1 MLSIL
6 VNKRTNTAMEYII
19 LDLEFN
25 GTYSKHRHKF
35 VNEII
40 EFGAVKCDEQLNII
54 DTFSELVTPQISK
67 KLNSHVSAL
76 THITIDELKE
86 SNNTFSHVI
95 SHFRKFLG
103 NGVLMTWSNSDI
115 LVLME
120 NYQYFFG
127 NDKLSFLKYYVN
139 LQKYCER
146 AIGYNDKARQLG
158 LSTCAEMLGI
168 TFEDEHLHRAYTDA
182 KLTALCFKALY
193 DPELLKQYL
202 YTCDDDFYRR
212 VTFKNYNICDL
223 KDPNVNRREM
233 YFNCETCGRRALRRS
248 KWRLKNRSFRANFRC
263 LRCHKDFEGRITF
276 KQCYD
281 HVNITKKAVDLPPKE
296 KPKKAKS
303 ASNDTQN
310 NNE

>member
-1 MLSIL
+1 M
-6 VNKRTNTAMEYII
+6 NYIV

-54 DTFSELVTPQISK
+54 ETFSELITPQISK

-76 THITIDELKE
+76 THITIDELKK
-86 SNNTFSHVI
+86 SNNTFTHVV
-95 SHFRKFLG
+95 SKFRKFLG
-103 NGVLMTWSNSDI
+103 DGVLLTWSNSDI

-120 NYQYFFG
+120 NYRYFFG
-127 NDKLSFLKYYVN
+127 NDQLSFLKYYVN

-146 AIGYNDKARQLG
+146 AIGYQDKARQLG
-158 LSTCAEMLGI
+158 LSACAEMLGLP
-168 TFEDEHLHRAYTDA
+168 FEENSLHRAYNDA
-182 KLTALCFKALY
+182 ELSAACFKKLY
-193 DPELLKQYL
+193 NEELLEEYL
-202 YTCDDDFYRR
+202 YRCDEDFYRR
-212 VTFKNYNICDL
+212 LTFKNYNICDL
-223 KDPNVNRREM
+223 KDPHVDKREM

-263 LRCHKDFEGRITF
+263 IRCRKDFEGRITF

-281 HVNITKKAVDLPPKE
+281 HVSVTKKTAELPPKQ
-296 KPKKAKS
+296 KHKKTEQPAQDVS
-303 ASNDTQN
+303 
-310 NNE
+310 E

>member
-1 MLSIL
+1 M
-6 VNKRTNTAMEYII
+6 VNDMEYII

-54 DTFSELVTPQISK
+54 ETFSELVKPQISK

-76 THITIDELKE
+76 THITIDELKK
-86 SNNTFSHVI
+86 SNNTFSHVM
-95 SHFRKFLG
+95 SKFRKFLG
-103 NGVLMTWSNSDI
+103 DGVLMTWSNSDV
-115 LVLME
+115 LVLIE
-120 NYQYFFG
+120 NYKYFYG
-127 NDKLSFLKYYVN
+127 NDKLPFMQYYVN
-139 LQKYCER
+139 AQKYCER

-168 TFEDEHLHRAYTDA
+168 TFEDDILHRAYNDA
-182 KLTALCFKALY
+182 ELTAACFKALY
-193 DPELLKQYL
+193 DGELLQQFL

-212 VTFKNYNICDL
+212 LNFKNYNICDL
-223 KDPNVNRREM
+223 KDPNVDRKEM
-233 YFNCETCGRRALRRS
+233 FFNCENCGRRALRRS

-263 LRCHKDFEGRITF
+263 LRCRRDFEGRISF

-281 HVNITKKAVDLPPKE
+281 HVDVTKKTAEVEHKE
-296 KPKKAKS
+296 KKRRKTIEQKP
-303 ASNDTQN
+303 T
-310 NNE
+310 E

>member
-1 MLSIL
+1 
-6 VNKRTNTAMEYII
+6 MEYII

-40 EFGAVKCDEQLNII
+40 EFGAVKCDEQLNIT
-54 DTFSELVTPQISK
+54 DTFSQLITPQIAK

-86 SNNTFSHVI
+86 SNNTFSHVMAK
-95 SHFRKFLG
+95 FRKFLG
-103 NGVLMTWSNSDI
+103 DGVLMTWSNSDV
-115 LVLME
+115 LVLSE
-120 NYQYFFG
+120 NYKYFFG
-127 NDKLSFLKYYVN
+127 NDRMPFLKYYVN

-146 AIGYNDKARQLG
+146 ALGYSDKAHQMG

-168 TFEDEHLHRAYTDA
+168 TFEDDSLHRAFNDA
-182 KLTALCFKALY
+182 ELSAACFKALY
-193 DPELLKQYL
+193 DPELLAQFM
-202 YTCDDDFYRR
+202 YTCDDKFYRR
-212 VTFKNYNICDL
+212 LTFKNYNICDL
-223 KDPNVNRREM
+223 KDPNIDRREM

-276 KQCYD
+276 KQCFD
-281 HVNITKKAVDLPPKE
+281 HVAVTKKIAELPVKE
-296 KPKKAKS
+296 KQQKQRKKPRQEEPVS
-303 ASNDTQN
+303 QES
-310 NNE
+310 

>member
-1 MLSIL
+1 M
-6 VNKRTNTAMEYII
+6 VNDMEYII

-54 DTFSELVTPQISK
+54 ETFSELVKPQISK

-76 THITIDELKE
+76 THITIDELKK
-86 SNNTFSHVI
+86 SNNSFSHVM
-95 SHFRKFLG
+95 SKFRKFLG
-103 NGVLMTWSNSDI
+103 DGVLMTWSNSDV
-115 LVLME
+115 LVLIE
-120 NYQYFFG
+120 NYKYFYG
-127 NDKLSFLKYYVN
+127 NDKLPFMQYYVN
-139 LQKYCER
+139 AQKYCER

-168 TFEDEHLHRAYTDA
+168 TFEDDSLHRAYNDA
-182 KLTALCFKALY
+182 ELTAACFKALY
-193 DPELLKQYL
+193 DGELLQQFL

-212 VTFKNYNICDL
+212 LNFKNYNICDL
-223 KDPNVNRREM
+223 KDPNVDRKEM
-233 YFNCETCGRRALRRS
+233 FFNCENCGRRALRRS

-263 LRCHKDFEGRITF
+263 LRCRRDFEGRIIF

-281 HVNITKKAVDLPPKE
+281 HVDVTKKTAEVEHKE
-296 KPKKAKS
+296 KKRRKKSEQKP
-303 ASNDTQN
+303 T
-310 NNE
+310 E

>member
-1 MLSIL
+1 M
-6 VNKRTNTAMEYII
+6 NYII

-86 SNNTFSHVI
+86 SNNTFSRVM
-95 SHFRKFLG
+95 SKFRKFLG
-103 NGVLMTWSNSDI
+103 DDVLMTWSNSDI

-120 NYQYFFG
+120 NYRYFFG

-146 AIGYNDKARQLG
+146 AIGYSDKSRQLG

-168 TFEDEHLHRAYTDA
+168 TFEDDHLHRAYDDA
-182 KLTALCFKALY
+182 KLTALCFKACY
-193 DPELLKQYL
+193 DQELLEQFL
-202 YTCDDDFYRR
+202 YVCDDDFYRR

-223 KDPNVNRREM
+223 KDPNINKKEM
-233 YFNCETCGRRALRRS
+233 YFNCDTCGRRALRRS
-248 KWRLKNRSFRANFRC
+248 KWRLKNRSFRAYFRC
-263 LRCHKDFEGRITF
+263 IRCRRDFEGRISF
-276 KQCYD
+276 KQCFD
-281 HVNITKKAVDLPPKE
+281 HVNITKKIVEIPPKE
-296 KPKKAKS
+296 KQKNSRSEISDKKEDS
-303 ASNDTQN
+303 
-310 NNE
+310 

>member
-1 MLSIL
+1 
-6 VNKRTNTAMEYII
+6 MEYII

-86 SNNTFSHVI
+86 SNNSFSRVM
-95 SHFRKFLG
+95 SKFRKFLG
-103 NGVLMTWSNSDI
+103 DGVLMTWSNSDI

-120 NYQYFFG
+120 NYKYFFG

-146 AIGYNDKARQLG
+146 AIGYSDKSRQLG

-168 TFEDEHLHRAYTDA
+168 SFEDDHLHRAYNDA

-193 DPELLKQYL
+193 DPELLEHFM
-202 YTCDDDFYRR
+202 YTCDDDFYSR

-223 KDPNVNRREM
+223 KNPNINKKEM
-233 YFNCETCGRRALRRS
+233 YFNCETCGRRAIRRS
-248 KWRLKNRSFRANFRC
+248 KWRLKNRSFRAYFRC
-263 LRCHKDFEGRITF
+263 IRCHKDFEGRISF

-281 HVNITKKAVDLPPKE
+281 HVNITKKIAEIPPKE
-296 KPKKAKS
+296 KSKNAKPHQDS
-303 ASNDTQN
+303 KQSDT
-310 NNE
+310 

>member
-1 MLSIL
+1 M
-6 VNKRTNTAMEYII
+6 VNDMEYII

-54 DTFSELVTPQISK
+54 ETFSELVKPQISK

-76 THITIDELKE
+76 THITIDELKK
-86 SNNTFSHVI
+86 SNNSFSHVM
-95 SHFRKFLG
+95 SKFRKFLG
-103 NGVLMTWSNSDI
+103 DGVLMTWSNSDI
-115 LVLME
+115 LVLIE
-120 NYQYFFG
+120 NYKYFYG
-127 NDKLSFLKYYVN
+127 NDKLPFMQYYVN
-139 LQKYCER
+139 AQKYCER

-168 TFEDEHLHRAYTDA
+168 TFEDDILHRAYNDA
-182 KLTALCFKALY
+182 ELTAACFKALY
-193 DPELLKQYL
+193 DGELLQQFL

-212 VTFKNYNICDL
+212 LNFKNYNICDL
-223 KDPNVNRREM
+223 KDPNVDRKEM
-233 YFNCETCGRRALRRS
+233 FFNCENCGRRALRRS

-263 LRCHKDFEGRITF
+263 LRCRRDFEGRISF

-281 HVNITKKAVDLPPKE
+281 HVDVTKKTAEVEHKE
-296 KPKKAKS
+296 KKRRKKAEPIPTK
-303 ASNDTQN
+303 QN
-310 NNE
+310 Q

>member
-1 MLSIL
+1 M
-6 VNKRTNTAMEYII
+6 NYII

-25 GTYSKHRHKF
+25 GAYSKHRHRF

-86 SNNTFSHVI
+86 SHNTFSHVC
-95 SHFRKFLG
+95 SKFRKFLG
-103 NGVLMTWSNSDI
+103 DGVLLTWSNSDI

-120 NYQYFFG
+120 NYRYFFG
-127 NDKLSFLKYYVN
+127 NDKISFLQYYVN

-146 AIGYNDKARQLG
+146 ALNYTDRHHQMG
-158 LSTCAEMLGI
+158 LSACAEAIGLN
-168 TFEDEHLHRAYTDA
+168 FEEGKLHRAYQDA
-182 KLTALCFKALY
+182 ELSAACFKALY
-193 DPELLKQYL
+193 NEELLKEFIYR
-202 YTCDDDFYRR
+202 CDDDFYSR

-223 KDPNVNRREM
+223 KDPGVDRHQM
-233 YFNCETCGRRALRRS
+233 SFNCEQCGRRALRRS

-263 LRCHKDFEGRITF
+263 LRCGKDFEGRIVF
-276 KQCYD
+276 KRCYD
-281 HVNITKKAVDLPPKE
+281 HVEVIKKTAEIPPKE
-296 KPKKAKS
+296 SRRQKS
-303 ASNDTQN
+303 EKNSTEQ
-310 NNE
+310 

>member
-1 MLSIL
+1 M
-6 VNKRTNTAMEYII
+6 NYII

-25 GTYSKHRHKF
+25 GAYSKHRHKF

-54 DTFSELVTPQISK
+54 DTFSELITPQLTK

-76 THITIDELKE
+76 THITLDELKN
-86 SNNTFSHVI
+86 SKNSFSHVMAK
-95 SHFRKFLG
+95 FRKFLG
-103 NGVLMTWSNSDI
+103 DDVLLTWSNSDI

-120 NYQYFFG
+120 NYKYFFG
-127 NDKLSFLKYYVN
+127 NDKLPFLKYYVN

-146 AIGYNDKARQLG
+146 AIGYSDKARQLG
-158 LSTCAEMLGI
+158 LSTCASMLGI
-168 TFEDEHLHRAYTDA
+168 TFEDDSLHRAYNDA
-182 KLTALCFKALY
+182 ELSAACFKALY
-193 DPELLKQYL
+193 DEELLQQYL
-202 YTCDDDFYRR
+202 YTCDDSFYER

-223 KDPNVNRREM
+223 KDPHIDKREM

-263 LRCHKDFEGRITF
+263 LRCHKDFEGRIIF

-281 HVNITKKAVDLPPKE
+281 HVTISKKTAEVPVKE
-296 KPKKAKS
+296 RQKLRKKRGRDEAKT
-303 ASNDTQN
+303 APAPEKQN
-310 NNE
+310 S

>member
-1 MLSIL
+1 M
-6 VNKRTNTAMEYII
+6 VNYMEYII

-40 EFGAVKCDEQLNII
+40 EFGAVKCDEQMNII
-54 DTFSELVTPQISK
+54 DTFSELIAPQIAK
-67 KLNSHVSAL
+67 KLNPHVTAL
-76 THITIDELKE
+76 THITLDELKE
-86 SNNTFSHVI
+86 SRNTFSKVV
-95 SHFRKFLG
+95 SKFRKFLG
-103 NGVLMTWSNSDI
+103 DGVLLTWSNSDI

-120 NYQYFFG
+120 NYHYFFG

-146 AIGYNDKARQLG
+146 ALGYSDKAHQLG
-158 LSTCAEMLGI
+158 LSACAETLGI
-168 TFEDEHLHRAYTDA
+168 TFEDDSLHRAYNDA
-182 KLTALCFKALY
+182 ELSALCFKALY
-193 DPELLKQYL
+193 DSELLKQYL
-202 YTCDDDFYRR
+202 YVCDNDFYRR

-223 KDPNVNRREM
+223 KDPGIDKREM
-233 YFNCETCGRRALRRS
+233 YFNCEVCGRRALRRS

-281 HVNITKKAVDLPPKE
+281 HVSVTKKIAELPPK
-296 KPKKAKS
+296 KP
-303 ASNDTQN
+303 NHTEQHG
-310 NNE
+310 NEQ

>member
-1 MLSIL
+1 MAIL
-6 VNKRTNTAMEYII
+6 TDLNMEYIV

-54 DTFSELVTPQISK
+54 DTFSALITPQISK
-67 KLNSHVSAL
+67 KLNSHVSEL
-76 THITIDELKE
+76 THITIDELKK

-95 SHFRKFLG
+95 AKFRKFLG
-103 NGVLMTWSNSDI
+103 DGVLMTWSNSDV

-120 NYQYFFG
+120 NYKYFFG
-127 NDKLSFLKYYVN
+127 NDKLPFLKYYIN

-146 AIGYNDKARQLG
+146 AIGYSDQSRQLG

-168 TFEDEHLHRAYTDA
+168 TFEDDSLHRAFNDA
-182 KLTALCFKALY
+182 ELSAACFKALY
-193 DPELLKQYL
+193 DPELLQDFL

-212 VTFKNYNICDL
+212 VTFKNYNICNI
-223 KDPNVNRREM
+223 KDPNVDKREM
-233 YFNCETCGRRALRRS
+233 FFCCETCGRRALRRS
-248 KWRLKNRSFRANFRC
+248 KWRLKNRSFRAHFRC
-263 LRCHKDFEGRITF
+263 LRCRKDFEGRITF

-281 HVNITKKAVDLPPKE
+281 HVAVTKKTAPIPEKE
-296 KPKKAKS
+296 KHRK
-303 ASNDTQN
+303 T
-310 NNE
+310 

>member
-1 MLSIL
+1 
-6 VNKRTNTAMEYII
+6 MEYII

-54 DTFSELVTPQISK
+54 ETFSELVKPQISK

-76 THITIDELKE
+76 THITIDELKK
-86 SNNTFSHVI
+86 SNNSFSHVM
-95 SHFRKFLG
+95 SKFRKFLG
-103 NGVLMTWSNSDI
+103 DGVLMTWSNSDV
-115 LVLME
+115 LVLIE
-120 NYQYFFG
+120 NYKYFYG
-127 NDKLSFLKYYVN
+127 NDKLPFMQYYVN
-139 LQKYCER
+139 AQKYCER

-168 TFEDEHLHRAYTDA
+168 TFEDDSLHRAYNDA
-182 KLTALCFKALY
+182 ELTAACFKALY
-193 DPELLKQYL
+193 DGELLQQFL

-212 VTFKNYNICDL
+212 LNFKNYNICDL
-223 KDPNVNRREM
+223 KDPNVDRKEM
-233 YFNCETCGRRALRRS
+233 FFNCENCGRRALRRS

-263 LRCHKDFEGRITF
+263 LRCRRDFEGRIIF

-281 HVNITKKAVDLPPKE
+281 HVDVTKKTAEVEHKE
-296 KPKKAKS
+296 KKRRKKSEQKP
-303 ASNDTQN
+303 T
-310 NNE
+310 E